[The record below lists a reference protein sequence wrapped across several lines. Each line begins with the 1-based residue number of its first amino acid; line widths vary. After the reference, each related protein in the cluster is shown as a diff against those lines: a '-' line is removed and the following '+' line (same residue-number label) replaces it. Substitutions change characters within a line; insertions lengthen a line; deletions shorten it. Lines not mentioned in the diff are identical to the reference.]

1 MGKRQS
7 SRHDISWTFC
17 IHCLSAD
24 ESTIHQNEPSGPW
37 VTLAWDCGIKASLQQ
52 RFFHQIQPKVP
63 HMNRDISHYTVY
75 SVAPP
80 SASSRTIVPEPG
92 SIGEHSEATRTSVV
106 FTTEMAPLNG
116 RPTTMSTNKK
126 RHHSITATNE
136 EPQNLVREQK
146 QCDSQL
152 QLEESPASEK
162 RRCQPPRAT
171 KAAAVSNIRHNAI
184 PSTHMSGWVSE
195 YSSDDSDGEFNPDKG
210 THATVWERRRM
221 IGNRVGQ
228 GYDDHASTASSIRES
243 KDRRLEAARFVRMGL
258 GSQEPLMEAASNLT
272 IQQMN
277 ATAEQ
282 LTDHDRLGLSPTALE
297 ADQVS
302 TTAMDIDQQPDFEV
316 YLSED
321 SSNLSTVDS
330 MSEVRPSSPK
340 STVPP
345 EAAIVKI
352 ERLSAVPEITT
363 SGHAL
368 VADLEE
374 PLPDAAI
381 YVGQHDDNADLAAT
395 ANTVEDFTPQ
405 SILRSLPVV
414 LSSFQPSPEVLSVTK
429 EMAAA
434 RVSRPSLP
442 KRPSPQVHAGPLP
455 RQASAEMQTGAT
467 DKNTDKIREIQ
478 SEPVSHL
485 ALRESSAQREVLSL
499 AKSDIFG
506 HTPSMH
512 PQIPE
517 ALVHQRQTGNLRARH
532 VSHDTALPSATGP
545 SRSEEAPQAVPRF
558 LYIKFRLM
566 TTTSNADLAEF
577 IHLIRAHAG
586 CTDMDF
592 LDCVKRYLTKKDV
605 LRKLEQRPD
614 YLDLIL
620 DQATAPS
627 TAIALHQALVHA
639 LKTLDAERITVQQL
653 ASRVHNLDDEFSIK
667 CPRPAETGEDALAS
681 QKKLMLE
688 SQLIADNGN
697 AETHDGS
704 LPASKAAVLGDEG
717 LSKMASSIDAGPTE
731 PSKATPRP
739 KKEKDTQRN
748 EPSATM
754 DTGKCPHRV
763 LASDQIAEQ
772 GPAICHPGGP
782 PQISRPTATTNT
794 AHRSSVLNRA
804 LAVPHSRS
812 IAALTSTGDGKYTLM
827 MRSRLGG
834 MEQGEI
840 CPRCDRCRR
849 QDLECMS
856 FRAENQRPRVRCL
869 GCNNSHSNC
878 TWFNVTSEEIKWL
891 NNSRQDET
899 EEGAR
904 VEASVAVSQDA
915 TSSGDAPGNNDENT
929 QTTSFAPAPVPA
941 MTNEEHQDFST
952 PALRPNLPST
962 DKDYTAEMKK
972 RASKL
977 KRFEE
982 MPLRCDRCRRYGWS
996 CAAYTSKCFDC
1007 ARNGKSCT
1015 WTNLNPEEIRSLNDS
1030 TTNDEDD
1037 DVEVLKEVIVLD

>member
-1 MGKRQS
+1 MGHTCVGLRYKS
-7 SRHDISWTFC
+7 FPTAEI
-17 IHCLSAD
+17 LSPNP
-24 ESTIHQNEPSGPW
+24 T
-37 VTLAWDCGIKASLQQ
+37 
-52 RFFHQIQPKVP
+52 KVP

-75 SVAPP
+75 LVAPP

-116 RPTTMSTNKK
+116 RPKTMSTNKK

-136 EPQNLVREQK
+136 EPQNLAREQK

-152 QLEESPASEK
+152 QLEECPASEK
-162 RRCQPPRAT
+162 RRWQPPRAT

-184 PSTHMSGWVSE
+184 PSTHMSRWVSE
-195 YSSDDSDGEFNPDKG
+195 YSSDDSDGDFNPDKG

-221 IGNRVGQ
+221 IGNGVGR
-228 GYDDHASTASSIRES
+228 GYDDHAGTASSIREP

-302 TTAMDIDQQPDFEV
+302 TTAMDIDQQPDFGV

-321 SSNLSTVDS
+321 SSDLSTVDS

-352 ERLSAVPEITT
+352 ERRSAVPETTT

-368 VADLEE
+368 VADLEQ

-381 YVGQHDDNADLAAT
+381 YVGQHEDNADLAAT

-414 LSSFQPSPEVLSVTK
+414 LTSFQPSPEVLSVTK

-434 RVSRPSLP
+434 RASRPSLP

-517 ALVHQRQTGNLRARH
+517 GLVHQRQTGNLRARH

-558 LYIKFRLM
+558 LYVKFRLM

-586 CTDMDF
+586 CTDMDS

-697 AETHDGS
+697 AETHDGP

-772 GPAICHPGGP
+772 GPAICHPDGP
-782 PQISRPTATTNT
+782 PQISRPTATINT
-794 AHRSSVLNRA
+794 AHPSSVLNRA
-804 LAVPHSRS
+804 LAVPKNRS

-840 CPRCDRCRR
+840 YPRCDRCRR
-849 QDLECMS
+849 QDLECIS

-878 TWFNVTSEEIKWL
+878 TWFDVTSKEIKWL

-929 QTTSFAPAPVPA
+929 QTTSVAPVPLPA
-941 MTNEEHQDFST
+941 MTNEEHQDSST
-952 PALRPNLPST
+952 PALRPNLPNT

-1037 DVEVLKEVIVLD
+1037 DVEVLKEVIILD

>member
-1 MGKRQS
+1 
-7 SRHDISWTFC
+7 
-17 IHCLSAD
+17 
-24 ESTIHQNEPSGPW
+24 
-37 VTLAWDCGIKASLQQ
+37 
-52 RFFHQIQPKVP
+52 
-63 HMNRDISHYTVY
+63 MNRDISHYTVY
-75 SVAPP
+75 PVASP
-80 SASSRTIVPEPG
+80 STSSRTIGPEPG

-106 FTTEMAPLNG
+106 CTTEKAPFG
-116 RPTTMSTNKK
+116 RPKTMSTNKK
-126 RHHSITATNE
+126 RHHSITAINE
-136 EPQNLVREQK
+136 EPQNLAREQK

-171 KAAAVSNIRHNAI
+171 KAAAESNIRQNAT
-184 PSTHMSGWVSE
+184 PSTHMSRWVSE
-195 YSSDDSDGEFNPDKG
+195 YSSDDSDEEFNPDKG
-210 THATVWERRRM
+210 AHATVWERRRM

-228 GYDDHASTASSIRES
+228 GYDNHASTAPSIREP
-243 KDRRLEAARFVRMGL
+243 KDRRLASARFLRLGL
-258 GSQEPLMEAASNLT
+258 GSQEPLREAANNLT

-277 ATAEQ
+277 ATVEQ
-282 LTDHDRLGLSPTALE
+282 LTNLDRSGPSLMALE
-297 ADQVS
+297 ADQVN
-302 TTAMDIDQQPDFEV
+302 TTAMDIDQRPDFEV
-316 YLSED
+316 YLSDD
-321 SSNLSTVDS
+321 SSDLSTVDS
-330 MSEVRPSSPK
+330 MSEAQRFSPT
-340 STVPP
+340 STIPP
-345 EAAIVKI
+345 EAATVKI
-352 ERLSAVPEITT
+352 ERLSAVPETST

-368 VADLEE
+368 VADPEE

-381 YVGQHDDNADLAAT
+381 YIGQRDDSADLAAT
-395 ANTVEDFTPQ
+395 AKSVEDFTPQ
-405 SILRSLPVV
+405 SILRSIPVV
-414 LSSFQPSPEVLSVTK
+414 LNPLPLSPVVLSVTK

-434 RVSRPSLP
+434 RVLRPSLP

-467 DKNTDKIREIQ
+467 DTNTNKIRKFQ

-485 ALRESSAQREVLSL
+485 ALQESSAQRKARSL
-499 AKSDIFG
+499 AESDIVG
-506 HTPSMH
+506 QTPSVH
-512 PQIPE
+512 PQVPE
-517 ALVHQRQTGNLRARH
+517 GLVHQRHTGNLRARH

-566 TTTSNADLAEF
+566 TTTSDADLAEF
-577 IHLIRAHAG
+577 IYLIRAHAG
-586 CTDMDF
+586 CTDTDF

-605 LRKLEQRPD
+605 LRKLEQRPE

-667 CPRPAETGEDALAS
+667 YPRPAETGEDALAS
-681 QKKLMLE
+681 QKKPMLE
-688 SQLIADNGN
+688 PQLVADNGN
-697 AETHDGS
+697 AETHDGP

-731 PSKATPRP
+731 PSKASPRP

-772 GPAICHPGGP
+772 GPAICHPDGP
-782 PQISRPTATTNT
+782 PQISRPTATINT

-804 LAVPHSRS
+804 LAVPNDRS

-834 MEQGEI
+834 MGQGEI
-840 CPRCDRCRR
+840 YPRCDRCRR

-878 TWFNVTSEEIKWL
+878 TWFDVTSEEIKWL

-929 QTTSFAPAPVPA
+929 QTTSVAPAPLPA
-941 MTNEEHQDFST
+941 MTNEEHQDSST
-952 PALRPNLPST
+952 PALRPNLPNT
-962 DKDYTAEMKK
+962 DKDYTAEIKK

-996 CAAYTSKCFDC
+996 CAAYTGKCFDC

-1015 WTNLNPEEIRSLNDS
+1015 WTNLNSEEIRSLND
-1030 TTNDEDD
+1030 TVTHDEEDEDD
-1037 DVEVLKEVIVLD
+1037 DIEVLKEVIVLD